1 MIRVALVD
9 DEELIRTGFRAI
21 IDANEDMT
29 VVGEASNG
37 AEAVDLASRTPVD
50 VMVMDIRM
58 PVLDGIEATAKVKG
72 RRPET
77 SVLILTTFD
86 ADEYVYRAIKAGAT
100 GFLLKDSP
108 REQFLYAIRV
118 VHGGEALVSP
128 TVTRRLLER
137 FTPDES
143 IPLPDLS
150 QKEAEVLTL
159 LAEGLSNKELAER
172 LYVSEATVKTHVSNI
187 LTKLGA
193 RDRVQAVVAAYET
206 GLVRPRKRD

>member
-21 IDANEDMT
+21 IESSDDMT
-29 VVGEASNG
+29 VVGEAATG
-37 AEAVDLASRTPVD
+37 ADAVDLCGRERID
-50 VMVMDIRM
+50 VVVMDIRM
-58 PVLDGIEATAKVKG
+58 PVLDGIEATSKIKA
-72 RRPET
+72 RRPEI

-108 REQFLYAIRV
+108 REQLLYAIRV

-137 FTPDES
+137 FTPDEP

-150 QKEAEVLTL
+150 QKESEVLTL
-159 LAEGLSNKELAER
+159 LAEGLSNKELADR

-206 GLVRPRKRD
+206 GLVRPRKRG